1 MVFLSQ
7 TQILLTKITQIC
19 QEIRDIRKSKIN
31 NIITMLPELSQH
43 HIHIPE
49 SSDNYGKD
57 GPDGVYYP
65 NSSSNPRMGQ
75 SHSPNKCP
83 LCGQPYAP
91 MLPSPTPSSPTRART
106 STPTPESPSI
116 TSFAPSWP
124 STKACKFDESELEE
138 ELSDKEKYLVSV
150 VSTNRGGMG
159 RGESEA
165 GVRGPHDQDPDGES
179 KMVKAPGN
187 SRRRS
192 PSPVAECE

>member
-1 MVFLSQ
+1 MSR

-31 NIITMLPELSQH
+31 NIVTKIPELSQH
-43 HIHIPE
+43 HIRIPE
-49 SSDNYGKD
+49 SSGNYGKG

-65 NSSSNPRMGQ
+65 NSSSNHLMDQ
-75 SHSPNKCP
+75 SHSPNTCP
-83 LCGQPYAP
+83 LYGQPYAP
-91 MLPSPTPSSPTRART
+91 KLPSPTPSSPTRART
-106 STPTPESPSI
+106 SDPTPESPSI

-124 STKACKFDESELEE
+124 STMACKFDDPELEE
-138 ELSDKEKYLVSV
+138 EPSDTEKYRVSS
-150 VSTNRGGMG
+150 VSTNLGGMG

-165 GVRGPHDQDPDGES
+165 GVRGPRDPDPDGES
-179 KMVKAPGN
+179 KTVNAPGN